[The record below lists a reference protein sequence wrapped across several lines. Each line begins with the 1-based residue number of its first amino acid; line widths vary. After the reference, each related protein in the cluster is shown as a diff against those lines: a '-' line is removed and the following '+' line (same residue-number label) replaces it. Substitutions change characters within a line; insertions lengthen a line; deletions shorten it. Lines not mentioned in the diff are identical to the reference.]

1 MSVSISPTRTSPQSS
16 GAFFLKA
23 ATRLWFATALVGQT
37 GFILFILGFYGTRTI
52 TGQFS
57 AWNDKP
63 LLTGHVEGDFA
74 GNLVFAAHVLLAAVM
89 TLSGL
94 IQLIPNI
101 RKSAPRLHR
110 INGRIFLLLA
120 VILAMTGIWMTWIRG
135 SQASFDSAIAVS
147 LNGVLILVFSAF
159 TIRHAVRRRIRDH
172 EIWALRLFMVAA
184 GVWFFRVFIM
194 AWSLIGRGMFKASPD
209 LQPVIDPVLE
219 FGSYMIPLLL
229 LELWRAARA
238 SRSGMM
244 KTAVALLILF
254 ATGLMATGVFGTI
267 KMMWLPYL

>member
-1 MSVSISPTRTSPQSS
+1 
-16 GAFFLKA
+16 
-23 ATRLWFATALVGQT
+23 
-37 GFILFILGFYGTRTI
+37 
-52 TGQFS
+52 
-57 AWNDKP
+57 
-63 LLTGHVEGDFA
+63 
-74 GNLVFAAHVLLAAVM
+74 
-89 TLSGL
+89 
-94 IQLIPNI
+94 
-101 RKSAPRLHR
+101 
-110 INGRIFLLLA
+110 IFLLLA